1 MNWKFCD
8 AQCPAYDQAD
18 SKIKCYFCTLKSPG
32 VNLFNSNFNVGH
44 ASQLVTDRV
53 STYPKSDYQA
63 KMGLKQVE

>member
-1 MNWKFCD
+1 MRNVRRVD
-8 AQCPAYDQAD
+8 G
-18 SKIKCYFCTLKSPG
+18 KIKCHFCTLKSRPG

-63 KMGLKQVE
+63 KMGFKQVE